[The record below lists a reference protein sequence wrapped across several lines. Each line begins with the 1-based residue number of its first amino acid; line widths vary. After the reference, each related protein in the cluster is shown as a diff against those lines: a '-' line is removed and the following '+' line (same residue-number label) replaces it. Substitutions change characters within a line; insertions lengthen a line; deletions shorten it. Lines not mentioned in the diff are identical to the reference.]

1 MSGMEWAS
9 IITAIGTIILGYFS
23 YNQYTK
29 NKLTDAKIKQIEDN
43 AIKEKLEQSRE
54 RERRRDNAVIV
65 YGELWQALFSMG
77 ADRVY
82 IIQPHPLGREEML
95 SIRFEVKRREMV
107 SMVPEVQKLKISE
120 VANFSSKMVKNLF
133 MYITDIEK
141 QVDDK
146 YARAI
151 ISSLGCQQAVIKRL
165 SDNSHDWVGSI
176 FCEFTKPMKIS
187 EEDAREIMHKAATNI
202 QYIIPEIDF

>member
-1 MSGMEWAS
+1 MSGMDWAS

-29 NKLTDAKIKQIEDN
+29 NKLTDAKIKQIEDD
-43 AIKEKLEQSRE
+43 AIQEKIAKNKLIEK
-54 RERRRDNAVIV
+54 RRDNSVIV
-65 YGELWQALFSMG
+65 YGELWQALFSLG

-107 SMVPEVQKLKISE
+107 SMIPEVQGLKISE
-120 VANFSSKMVKNLF
+120 VANFASKMVKNLF
-133 MYITDIEK
+133 MYITDIDK

-146 YARAI
+146 YAKAI
-151 ISSLGCQQAVIKRL
+151 ISSLGCQQAIIKRL
-165 SDNSHDWVGSI
+165 SDNSHDWVGSVI
-176 FCEFTKPMKIS
+176 CEFTKPMEVS
-187 EEDAREIMHKAATNI
+187 EEDARDIMHKAATNI